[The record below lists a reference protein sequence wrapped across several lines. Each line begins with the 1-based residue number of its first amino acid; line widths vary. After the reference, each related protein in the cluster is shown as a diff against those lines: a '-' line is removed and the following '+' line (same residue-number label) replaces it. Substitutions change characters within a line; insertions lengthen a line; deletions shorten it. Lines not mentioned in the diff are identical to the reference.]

1 MTQEIMWSLL
11 VAFAAIAI
19 GAILK
24 MAEALHGK
32 KLSDDECSRL
42 RAQLDIFNN
51 PKNKEPID
59 VQPLNSSEA
68 KEPQEPLDETREKI
82 LSILAK
88 SGGSTK
94 NEIAVSLKI
103 NPELAAFHLNE
114 LLYVDFVHH
123 PAPYAPSETWSIAQD
138 GRAYL
143 VRHGLL

>member
-1 MTQEIMWSLL
+1 MTQEVMWSLL
-11 VAFAAIAI
+11 IAFAAIAI
-19 GAILK
+19 GAVLK
-24 MAEALHGK
+24 MVEALHGK

-42 RAQLDIFNN
+42 RAQLDILNN
-51 PKNKEPID
+51 PKNKESID
-59 VQPLNSSEA
+59 VQSLNPSEA

-94 NEIAVSLKI
+94 KEIAGSLKI
-103 NPELAAFHLNE
+103 NPELVAFHLTE
-114 LLYVDFVHH
+114 LLDCDFVHH

-143 VRHGLL
+143 VSHGLL